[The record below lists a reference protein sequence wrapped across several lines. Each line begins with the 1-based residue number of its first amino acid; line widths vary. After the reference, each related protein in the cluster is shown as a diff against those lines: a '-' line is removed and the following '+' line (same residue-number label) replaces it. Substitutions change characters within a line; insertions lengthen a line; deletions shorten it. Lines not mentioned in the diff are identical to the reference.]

1 MVDMRVPMLFPK
13 ELTGRQ
19 INELLLD
26 EVVQE
31 RLTKKNLLSSI
42 RSYNTAINHT
52 STSIIDVSVDISQ
65 PHVRIKDIIVD
76 DSGIY
81 AMIIGGIKEWH
92 DFIQLLF
99 NTDERSL
106 YVAPVILKTPLLKII
121 TFHTYVQRRDE
132 LVYMKNRE
140 HAREIIDNYRE
151 ISEEPWTKSIS
162 YNPSEETT

>member
-1 MVDMRVPMLFPK
+1 MVDLRVPMLFPK
-13 ELTGRQ
+13 ELTGKQ

-26 EVVQE
+26 EVIQE
-31 RLTKKNLLSSI
+31 RLAKKNLLSNL
-42 RSYNTAINHT
+42 RSYGKPINLT
-52 STSIIDVSVDISQ
+52 DIIDVSVDISQ
-65 PHVRIKDIIVD
+65 PLVRIKDIIVD

-81 AMIIGGIKEWH
+81 AEIIGGTKEWH

-106 YVAPVILKTPLLKII
+106 YVAPIILKTPLLKII
-121 TFHTYVQRRDE
+121 TFHTFVQRRDE

-140 HAREIIDNYRE
+140 HAREIIDDYRE
-151 ISEEPWTKSIS
+151 ISEEPWMKSIS

>member
-1 MVDMRVPMLFPK
+1 MRHFEFFDIFVNRLALFF
-13 ELTGRQ
+13 
-19 INELLLD
+19 
-26 EVVQE
+26 E
-31 RLTKKNLLSSI
+31 RS
-42 RSYNTAINHT
+42 
-52 STSIIDVSVDISQ
+52 
-65 PHVRIKDIIVD
+65 
-76 DSGIY
+76 
-81 AMIIGGIKEWH
+81 GGIKEWH

-151 ISEEPWTKSIS
+151 ISEKPWTKSIS
-162 YNPSEETT
+162 YNPTEETT

>member
-13 ELTGRQ
+13 ELTGKQ

-31 RLTKKNLLSSI
+31 RLAKKNLLSNL
-42 RSYNTAINHT
+42 RKYGKPINLT
-52 STSIIDVSVDISQ
+52 DIIDVSVDISQ
-65 PHVRIKDIIVD
+65 PLVRIKDIIVD

-81 AMIIGGIKEWH
+81 AEIIGGTKEWH
-92 DFIQLLF
+92 EFIQELF
-99 NTDERSL
+99 NMDERSL

-132 LVYMKNRE
+132 LVCMKNRE
-140 HAREIIDNYRE
+140 HAREIIDDYRE
-151 ISEEPWTKSIS
+151 LSEEPWTKSVS
-162 YNPSEETT
+162 YNPSEEETT

>member
-13 ELTGRQ
+13 ELTGEQ

-26 EVVQE
+26 DVVQE
-31 RLTKKNLLSSI
+31 RLIKKNLLSSI
-42 RSYNTAINHT
+42 RSYAPINPT

-65 PHVRIKDIIVD
+65 PHVRIKDIMVD

-162 YNPSEETT
+162 YNPSEEETT

>member
-1 MVDMRVPMLFPK
+1 MVDLRVPMLFPK
-13 ELTGRQ
+13 ELTGKQ

-26 EVVQE
+26 EVLQE
-31 RLTKKNLLSSI
+31 RLAKKNLLSNL
-42 RSYNTAINHT
+42 RSYGKPINPT
-52 STSIIDVSVDISQ
+52 DIIDVSVDISQ
-65 PHVRIKDIIVD
+65 PLVRIKDIIVD

-81 AMIIGGIKEWH
+81 AEIIGGTKEWH

-106 YVAPVILKTPLLKII
+106 YVAPLILKTPLLKII

-140 HAREIIDNYRE
+140 HAREIIDDYRE
-151 ISEEPWTKSIS
+151 ISEEPWMKSVS

>member
-13 ELTGRQ
+13 ELTGKQ

-26 EVVQE
+26 EVLQE
-31 RLTKKNLLSSI
+31 RLAKKNLLSNL
-42 RSYNTAINHT
+42 REYGKPINLT
-52 STSIIDVSVDISQ
+52 DIIDVSVDISR
-65 PHVRIKDIIVD
+65 PLVRIKDIIVD

-81 AMIIGGIKEWH
+81 AEIIGGTKEWH
-92 DFIQLLF
+92 EFIQELF
-99 NTDERSL
+99 NMDERSL

-140 HAREIIDNYRE
+140 HAREIIDDYRE

-162 YNPSEETT
+162 YNPSEETS